1 MPALTKQLLVFQTL
15 VAWQKI
21 KKFQKTKYL
30 FGQNQSVSHEI
41 NPRGGV
47 SDVVER
53 VRGLQ
58 AVVGRVV
65 HDSGGQRVEADQVRQ
80 GFVGRVF
87 DDVTVDDV
95 GSRQEPVG
103 ELFLRVDWD
112 EVVALQELEKR
123 IDDFYLKCKKK

>member
-1 MPALTKQLLVFQTL
+1 M
-15 VAWQKI
+15 
-21 KKFQKTKYL
+21 
-30 FGQNQSVSHEI
+30 
-41 NPRGGV
+41 
-47 SDVVER
+47 
-53 VRGLQ
+53 
-58 AVVGRVV
+58 V

-95 GSRQEPVG
+95 GSRQELVG